1 MHYRRI
7 RAYLLCCVLTI
18 VCAHKSAGQLQHIR
32 QLQQS
37 LASTTDS
44 LAYIDALVDL
54 ADYYH
59 YRQGDSV
66 RYYAEMALAMA
77 ERHGYERGIAGAIT
91 GKGVYYMTRN
101 NYLSSRFNNDALRM
115 YRKMGDSTRVSL
127 LLNNIAINFIFDG
140 NYAKCID
147 KLHEADR
154 VAQRAPKD
162 TVRAMVLLNLL
173 EMDTSLTKRQRDSM
187 LVIARRTATRWKD
200 EVMLNACLQYEANR
214 MYVAGGV
221 KESLVMMEGALAD
234 AERIGNY
241 SFMAFIHG
249 DIGRMILESGGDTD
263 LSMHHLTEGLTIAT
277 NQQFFYTAS
286 LLLPEL
292 MKLCEQT
299 GDTAKAYQYAQ
310 QQLQLSEKAVIELQS
325 SGFTYF
331 DFVLNE
337 RNLRDAQ
344 ERQAAQKRTIYL
356 LILLTLVTG
365 GLLFFVYR
373 SRLQTRRM
381 ARIQQERNRELED
394 WDQFH
399 NMLISVMA
407 HDLRAPFSNILGIT
421 QLINMTGQLS
431 PEEIKVMM
439 GSLTKTSEESIRFM
453 EGLLAWIGTK
463 RKGGKFTTESFMV
476 EDVVREANHF
486 FAPAQEEKNV
496 RLEIDE
502 SVEGQAVYAEKN
514 MLGFICRNILNNAT
528 KYAAKGKPIVV
539 RAFIEGD
546 SLVTAVTNHG
556 KELSEAEI
564 NKIFHPEQKSMAA
577 KDGLKGAGIA
587 MIISQDMLE
596 RMHGRIWAESEPG
609 VGTTFY
615 FALPRNVQAGKAVT
629 A

>member
-1 MHYRRI
+1 MHYRRT
-7 RAYLLCCVLTI
+7 RAFLLCFVLTI

-32 QLQQS
+32 QLQRS
-37 LASTTDS
+37 LATTSDS
-44 LAYIDALVDL
+44 LAYTDALVDL

-59 YRQGDSV
+59 YRQWDSV
-66 RYYAEMALAMA
+66 LYYADLAQEIA
-77 ERHGYERGIAGAIT
+77 ERHGYERGIAGALT

-101 NYLSSRFNNDALRM
+101 NYLSSRFNTDALRM

-140 NYAKCID
+140 NYTKCID
-147 KLHEADR
+147 KLYEADR
-154 VAQRAPKD
+154 VSQRAPKD

-173 EMDTSLTKRQRDSM
+173 EMDTTLTKRQRDSM
-187 LVIARRTATRWKD
+187 LIMARRTAERWKD
-200 EVMLNACLQYEANR
+200 EVMLNACHQYEANR
-214 MYVAGGV
+214 LFLSGGK
-221 KESLVMMEGALAD
+221 KEGLDMMAAALAD
-234 AERIGNY
+234 AERSGNF

-249 DIGRMILESGGDTD
+249 DMGRMVLESGGDTAVA
-263 LSMHHLTEGLTIAT
+263 MQHLTEGLSIAQ

-286 LLLPEL
+286 LLLPQL
-292 MKLCEQT
+292 MQLCEQM
-299 GDTAKAYQYAQ
+299 GDTGKAYQYAQ
-310 QQLQLSEKAVIELQS
+310 LQMQLSEKSVVELQS
-325 SGFTYF
+325 SGFTYL
-331 DFVLNE
+331 DYVINE
-337 RNLRDAQ
+337 RNLREAQ
-344 ERQAAQKRTIYL
+344 SRQATQKRTIYL

-421 QLINMTGQLS
+421 QLINMTGHLS
-431 PEEIKVMM
+431 AEELKSMM
-439 GSLTKTSEESIRFM
+439 GSLTKTSEESIRFL

-463 RKGGKFTTESFMV
+463 RKGGKFTTESFRV
-476 EDVVREANHF
+476 EEVIREANRF
-486 FAPAQEEKNV
+486 FVPAQEAKNV

-502 SVEGQAVYAEKN
+502 SVGGQEVFAEKN

-539 RAFIEGD
+539 RAFTEGS

-556 KELSEAEI
+556 KELSTAEI
-564 NKIFHPEQKSMAA
+564 NRIFHPEQRSMAA

-596 RMHGRIWAESEPG
+596 RMNGRIWAESEPG

-615 FALPRNVQAGKAVT
+615 FALPRNVQAGKTVMA
-629 A
+629 

>member
-7 RAYLLCCVLTI
+7 RALLLCCVLMI
-18 VCAHKSAGQLQHIR
+18 VYAHKSAGQLQHIR
-32 QLQQS
+32 QLKQT

-59 YRQGDSV
+59 YRQWDSV
-66 RYYAEMALAMA
+66 LYYADLAQGIA
-77 ERHGYERGIAGAIT
+77 ERHGYERGIAGALT

-101 NYLSSRFNNDALRM
+101 NYLSSRFNTDALRM

-140 NYAKCID
+140 NYAKCVD
-147 KLHEADR
+147 KLYEADR
-154 VAQRAPKD
+154 VSQRAPKD
-162 TVRAMVLLNLL
+162 TVRAMILLNLL
-173 EMDTSLTKRQRDSM
+173 EMDTSLNKRQRDSM
-187 LVIARRTATRWKD
+187 LMVARRTAERWND
-200 EVMLNACLQYEANR
+200 EILLNACHQNEALR
-214 MYVAGGV
+214 LFHAGGK
-221 KESLVMMEGALAD
+221 KEGLEMMAGVLAE
-234 AERIGNY
+234 AEHSGNY
-241 SFMAFIHG
+241 SSMAFVHG
-249 DIGRMILESGGDTD
+249 DIGRMILESGGDTARA
-263 LSMHHLTEGLTIAT
+263 MHHLTEGLSIAQ
-277 NQQFFYTAS
+277 NQQFFYIAS
-286 LLLPEL
+286 LLLPQL
-292 MKLCEQT
+292 MDLCEQV

-310 QQLQLSEKAVIELQS
+310 LQMQLSDKSVVELQS
-325 SGFTYF
+325 SGFTYL
-331 DFVLNE
+331 DYVINE
-337 RNLRDAQ
+337 RNLREAQ
-344 ERQAAQKRTIYL
+344 ERQVAQKRTIYL

-373 SRLQTRRM
+373 SRMQTRRM
-381 ARIQQERNRELED
+381 ARIQEERNLELED

-439 GSLTKTSEESIRFM
+439 DSLTKTSEESIRFM

-463 RKGGKFTTESFMV
+463 RKGGNYITESFMV
-476 EDVVREANHF
+476 EDVVREANLF
-486 FAPAQEEKNV
+486 FVPAQEEKNV

-502 SVEGQAVYAEKN
+502 SVEGQEVYAEKN

-528 KYAAKGKPIVV
+528 KYAAKGKPILV
-539 RAFIEGD
+539 RAFIEGN

-556 KELSEAEI
+556 KELSEAEV

-615 FALPRNVQAGKAVT
+615 FALPRNVQAGKTVMA
-629 A
+629 